1 MTEIKYEIISGSLP
15 VNVTLNEDTGEII
28 GDIDFANVGLGPE
41 WVSPPAG
48 KLGDFLEGDSVNIT
62 FDARYGSNDELALMG
77 VVNNGTFLPR
87 GLVFDPD
94 TGVLSGI
101 CADLLAEEAIGNV
114 DPPIWQ
120 TRFGTLAMYDE
131 GVNANVSVTA
141 TAQAGKSL
149 ARYAIVSGGLPW
161 GLTLDFQTGAI
172 TGLTADL
179 KSPGVTIEV
188 PKLPAPVFVHP
199 AGNIATYNEGETFSG
214 LFVNATPAVDR
225 QMVKYVIT
233 RGFLPRGVIL
243 NTVSGEI
250 SGTAV
255 EMLGIEEP
263 PFFFT
268 ELYPTFSSEVL
279 VDSVSQTS
287 SNLGSYARGTAV
299 SAQFAATP
307 TGSRTIMTYSLESGG
322 LPYGLTLSST
332 GLISGTISNQAT
344 NSAPS
349 GTYNFTVRVTDNQYG
364 FATRSFNITVL

>member
-1 MTEIKYEIISGSLP
+1 MTDIKYEIISGSLP

-28 GDIDFANVGLGPE
+28 GDIDFANIGLGPE
-41 WVSPPAG
+41 WVSPPSG
-48 KLGDFLEGDSVNIT
+48 KLGDFLEGDTVNIT
-62 FDARYGSNDELALMG
+62 FNARYGSNDQLALMG

-94 TGVLSGI
+94 TGVLSGV
-101 CADLLAEEAIGNV
+101 CADLLADEAIGNV

-120 TRFGTLAMYDE
+120 TRFGTLANLDE
-131 GVNANVSVTA
+131 SETVSLSVAA
-141 TAQAGKSL
+141 TAQAGKTLS
-149 ARYAIVSGGLPW
+149 RYAVVSGGLPW
-161 GLTLDFQTGAI
+161 GLQLSFETGSI
-172 TGLTADL
+172 TGTTADL

-188 PKLPAPVFVHP
+188 PKLPAPAFVHP
-199 AGNIATYNEGETFSG
+199 AGNIATYNEGESFTG

-243 NTVSGEI
+243 NTVSGEV
-250 SGTAV
+250 SGTIA

-263 PFFFT
+263 PFLFT
-268 ELYPTFSSEVL
+268 DLYPTFSPDVV
-279 VDSVSQTS
+279 VDGVSQTS
-287 SNLGSYARGTAV
+287 SNLGSYSRGTAV

-322 LPYGLTLSST
+322 LPFGLTLSST